1 MTYRVCVSILAGALC
16 LAGCRRDNPQ
26 PTAPPEPDKS
36 TRQLTNRIDVP
47 AAVRANLG
55 ITFARVESRHVA
67 RTIRVPGRFE
77 LMPQARR
84 EYRTM
89 LGGRVELHVSQFD
102 RVRPGQLL
110 YTLDSPQWRELQ
122 ERLSETESQV
132 LQARAREK
140 MIDPL
145 TAAHEQHHEELN
157 NGVEIWTERVRQL
170 EPMRASGAVTA
181 EEFAQARAALATT
194 RAELAE
200 VMEKEAELRAR
211 KVEVAAELSARQERF
226 ELLISNASSL
236 LGLPADELL
245 ATDPKSPQ
253 RHPRWREIRLVEV
266 RATTQGVVES
276 IATTSGSWASETS
289 LVLSTIQPH
298 NVRFRARGLQ
308 SDLSRLRD
316 GLPGRIVPPKASGP
330 ALDGAMEGTITLGLT
345 ADPDERTI
353 ELFMTPEKLSA
364 WARPGVAAHLEIVA
378 EGGAAPELAIPASA
392 VIRDGLQTILFR
404 RDPSNPDRVIRLE
417 ADLGVSDGRWVVI
430 QSGVKE
436 GDEVVL
442 DGVYP
447 LMLATSGTMQKGG
460 HFHADGTWH
469 GEDH

>member
-1 MTYRVCVSILAGALC
+1 MTYREYVSLLAGALC
-16 LAGCRRDNPQ
+16 LAGCRREAPQ
-26 PTAPPEPDKS
+26 PAASPEPAMS
-36 TRQLTNRIDVP
+36 TPPSTHRIDVP

-55 ITFARVESRHVA
+55 ITFAKVESRYVA
-67 RTIRVPGRFE
+67 RTLRVPGRFE

-89 LGGRVELHVSQFD
+89 LAGRVELHVSQFD
-102 RVRPGQLL
+102 HVQPGLIL

-122 ERLSETESQV
+122 ERLSETESQIA
-132 LQARAREK
+132 QARARAET
-140 MIDPL
+140 IDPL
-145 TAAHEQHHEELN
+145 MAAHEQHHEELRI
-157 NGVEIWTERVRQL
+157 GVEIWTERVRQL
-170 EPMRASGAVTA
+170 EQSRDAGVVTA

-211 KVEVAAELSARQERF
+211 KVEVAAEWSARRERF

-236 LGLPADELL
+236 LGLPAAELL
-245 ATDPKSPQ
+245 AMDPKSPQ
-253 RHPRWREIRLVEV
+253 GHPRWREIRLMEV

-276 IATTSGSWASETS
+276 ISTTSGAWASETS
-289 LVLSTIQPH
+289 LVLSTIQPDKL
-298 NVRFRARGLQ
+298 RFRARGLQ

-316 GLPGRIVPPKASGP
+316 GLPGRVVPPRASGP
-330 ALDGAMEGTITLGLT
+330 ALDRAMEGTITLGLT
-345 ADPDERTI
+345 ADPDERTV
-353 ELFMTPEKLSA
+353 ELFMTPETIST

-378 EGGAAPELAIPASA
+378 EGGSAPELAVPASA
-392 VIRDGLQTILFR
+392 VIRDGLQTIIFR
-404 RDPSNPDRVIRLE
+404 RDPSNPDKVIRLE

-447 LMLATSGTMQKGG
+447 LMLATSGTIQKGG

-469 GEDH
+469 EGDD